1 MENKN
6 RFEVILKTLVLYSF
20 SLACLILQT
29 GYAERLPVPAK
40 KTLPVGAHTPI
51 PFPIVEPCEKYYT
64 PYQIGLRHIEPKGIG
79 YSKGYSTL
87 DLFFTSLAFN
97 QDIAG
102 FLDLRGHIFD
112 NSYLAANA
120 GVGLRYVGSWI
131 LGANVYY
138 DYRET
143 KHHNYNQIAAGLEC
157 LGEIVDFRLNGYFP
171 FGSKE
176 SGYYGSAF
184 DYFQG
189 NYLYI
194 KQSREF
200 AFLGANAEV
209 GFSFNTLKEAPIYL
223 AGGAYFLNGNGHTAW
238 GGKARASLSFMEY
251 VKLEGSASYDTIF
264 KWIGQGELTVS
275 IPLGRKAKVESTKK
289 RSCADQ
295 AILLNKAVSPV
306 SRSEIIPVDTE
317 SHVTAAI
324 NPATGLPYYF
334 LFLNNLSGSQGTFE
348 DEYALTDSI
357 EVVYKTFDQIYA
369 YHGNGNPYQRGFRTL
384 KGQRLL
390 GAGIEQS
397 LPLPGGDTVVIPP
410 QDPGRAPIFTNDPGT
425 AVLTLTESNTVVSG
439 VAIQV
444 PDSGTGIADT
454 GGQNNLVTR
463 AEFDFEG
470 DNSFGVDLSSTT
482 NFRFQESFM
491 RIARSGNT
499 GFRAAGTENTTLYK
513 NRFEEIPGADTYDCV
528 HTTGSLRSFQL
539 EACDFVTQSDTGVGV
554 RIEDTTPDLS
564 YAVRGCL
571 FTSRLETNSE
581 ANGIIIGD
589 GLNSIS
595 GQALYFESNRFRNM
609 GGAFTGAPIF
619 LFSSIAYQELYFR
632 YNMFDRCQNFSS
644 SAVVS
649 LNIDDDAIPRFL
661 AVINEN
667 VFFNSVDRTVTS
679 FALSLSGATFN
690 KERVI
695 EMIRNSSDV
704 APIAYQLNYKEG
716 ETILFRVLYNL
727 GYVYIYAMPISI

>member
-1 MENKN
+1 M
-6 RFEVILKTLVLYSF
+6 KTFALYSF
-20 SLACLILQT
+20 SLACLMLQT

-51 PFPIVEPCEKYYT
+51 PFPSVEPCEKYYT

-87 DLFFTSLAFN
+87 DLFFTSLTFN

-131 LGANVYY
+131 LGANIYY

-157 LGEIVDFRLNGYFP
+157 LGEVVDFRLNGYFP

-189 NYLYI
+189 HYLYI

-200 AFLGANAEV
+200 ALLGANAEV
-209 GFSFNTLKEAPIYL
+209 GFSFNALEEAPIYL

-275 IPLGRKAKVESTKK
+275 IPLGRKAKVQPTKK

-348 DEYALTDSI
+348 DEYALTASI
-357 EVVYKTFDQIYA
+357 EIVYKTFDQIYA
-369 YHGNGNPYQRGFRTL
+369 YHGNGNAYQGGFRAL
-384 KGQRLL
+384 RGQRLL
-390 GAGIEQS
+390 GASIEQR

-410 QDPGRAPIFTNDPGT
+410 QDPSGEAPIFTNDPAT
-425 AVLTLTESNTVVSG
+425 AVLALNGSNIEVSG
-439 VAIQV
+439 IRIEV
-444 PDSGTGIADT
+444 PDSGIGIADT
-454 GGQNNLVTR
+454 GGQNNLVTET
-463 AEFDFEG
+463 EFDFKG
-470 DNSFGVDLSSTT
+470 DNSFSVDLTNT
-482 NFRFQESFM
+482 ANFRLEESVVRM
-491 RIARSGNT
+491 ARSGNR
-499 GFRAAGTENTTLYK
+499 GVRATGTENTTISG
-513 NRFEEIPGADTYDCV
+513 NRFEEVDGANTYDCV
-528 HTTGSLRSFQL
+528 YTVGSRKSVQV
-539 EACDFVTQSDTGVGV
+539 EACEFVTQSDTGVGL

-564 YAVRGCL
+564 YAVRGCF

-595 GQALYFESNRFRNM
+595 GQALYFEGNRFRNM

-632 YNMFDRCQNFSS
+632 YNIFDRCQNIS
-644 SAVVS
+644 SAALVS

-661 AVINEN
+661 AVVNEN
-667 VFFNSVDRTVTS
+667 IFFNSVDKTFTS
-679 FALSLSGATFN
+679 FALNLSGATYN
-690 KERVI
+690 KERFI
-695 EMIRNSSDV
+695 EMMRNSSDV

-716 ETILFRVLYNL
+716 QTILFRVLYNL